1 MDAYVL
7 MNLIPYHPIVLI
19 FECSEELSKWMK
31 IICLEPAPIQ
41 WPAAFRLEDRLPVD
55 KWRGGIFPILYNHN
69 NTLGA
74 RYFDPHFSVV
84 ISIGRILAAI
94 GDELQSART
103 NGIEEQM
110 DEKGVISGS
119 DSWQIQV
126 RILWIL
132 CHQTE
137 TRDVFEW
144 RHRYDKIELG
154 SCLVSNLQTLSRPLS
169 SPPKAAT

>member
-31 IICLEPAPIQ
+31 IICLEPVPIQ
-41 WPAAFRLEDRLPVD
+41 WPAVFRLEDRLPVD

-103 NGIEEQM
+103 NGSRSRWMRRVSFLEAIRDRYRCVYFEFN
-110 DEKGVISGS
+110 VIKQKLETFLS
-119 DSWQIQV
+119 DAIGM
-126 RILWIL
+126 
-132 CHQTE
+132 
-137 TRDVFEW
+137 TR
-144 RHRYDKIELG
+144 L
-154 SCLVSNLQTLSRPLS
+154 NLALI
-169 SPPKAAT
+169 